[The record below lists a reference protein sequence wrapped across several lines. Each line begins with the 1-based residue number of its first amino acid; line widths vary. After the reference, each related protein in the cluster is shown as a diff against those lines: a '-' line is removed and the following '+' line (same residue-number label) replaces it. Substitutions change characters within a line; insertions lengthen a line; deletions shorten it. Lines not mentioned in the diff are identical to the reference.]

1 MPGPQSKPQGYT
13 GKTAK
18 DRATGKHAR
27 HEQNRQKRANEDR
40 GGKAGK

>member
-27 HEQNRQKRANEDR
+27 RIANRQKRADDNR
-40 GGKAGK
+40 TGKGTR